1 MLAATRQTIYNRDT
15 NQDAQI
21 SGNHSSIATNAT
33 NIAANT
39 AAIAQLQSD
48 QSGEESAN
56 GHDLRLSTLE
66 ALSGGQT
73 NDGTT
78 HTHGRRLVGKQEVRA
93 EGFAHSTEA
102 KLVAKAS
109 SSANAS
115 LILERGTTGNDYVR
129 FENNDDGD
137 FYVRSKNGGSE
148 NVLIEATKS
157 SGSIDLGNGNATV
170 RMKTNVLSVQPT
182 SGWGKL
188 SIRGNNFSDALHVSH
203 DSTHSKVSVSTSGGE
218 IESFKIARSTGFTN
232 FSKSIICNDDAY
244 FNQSARFDTTVYLD
258 AIQKN
263 SGGNATLFNSLGSSS
278 ILKLGSSLSE
288 SQFLSTNVIF
298 DGTIDVKANATFQ
311 KSTGDLLIL
320 NKHTGTTD
328 AIEHRNRFGA
338 SSDVG
343 WDVSIESSTSDYV
356 ISRVSG
362 GTATPALS
370 IDSNGNTRFSG
381 LECRVKGGTESK
393 PLLALTEQVTNY
405 ATIFGGC
412 LRYHGVDNKLQL
424 CTYNGSVNLQT
435 PSHIP
440 FEIDRNGLSVDIF
453 PNTSSGVLTLGS
465 QTVANNIKATTLSVD
480 PSTSVDA
487 LFTVLSDSTHNSR
500 VALSNDDYNGFF
512 LTSTSA
518 GNFELGR
525 KNASSTE
532 QTIISIPR
540 VSDGFMNVK
549 CRLNIEEV
557 GNNSSSVW
565 VQATEIYHSSA
576 LFLRN
581 AATHGFQFLSESTS
595 GSVGSLK
602 LRRQQA
608 GTLYTALNI
617 DRQTGQVTINSES
630 PTLNNY
636 VALHV
641 ESSSK
646 LVRLPELTDSNMST
660 ACTSGLQGSIGYNTG
675 SNRLVLRNNTT
686 TPAVIADSSNKVTA
700 YVNINDLSSY
710 KDSVYTGFTG
720 STSTWTVFPGT
731 YAPSLTVTNCQAND
745 KLVVSGVVLEDF
757 SSYGLLPDFWRIT
770 VRRGGFNSSVITNW
784 TSQVFSSAGGDNATE
799 VASLTF
805 PTRSFKLTQ
814 ADIDASTSIWIG
826 VEMMRRTTSANVN
839 LFAETASGVSC
850 TQGSSL
856 HCQHLRQCILPTL

>member
-1 MLAATRQTIYNRDT
+1 MLGSLNAFRQQHEAGQNSQIEKNAVAIKAIQEGDT
-15 NQDAQI
+15 
-21 SGNHSSIATNAT
+21 GVNHG
-33 NIAANT
+33 
-39 AAIAQLQSD
+39 Q
-48 QSGEESAN
+48 
-56 GHDLRLSTLE
+56 RLSTLE
-66 ALSGGQT
+66 ALTADQS
-73 NDGTT
+73 TT
-78 HTHGRRLVGKQEVRA
+78 STEHTHGRRLTGKQQLKA
-93 EGFAHSTEA
+93 DGITHSAEA
-102 KLVAKAS
+102 KLIAS
-109 SSANAS
+109 SSSSTTSS
-115 LILERGTTGNDYVR
+115 LVLERGTLGTDYVKV
-129 FENNDDGD
+129 ENNQDGD
-137 FYVRSKNGGSE
+137 FYLKVKDGSSE
-148 NVLIEATKS
+148 HVIMECTKS
-157 SGSIDLGNGNATV
+157 SGLLDIGAGNATV
-170 RMKTNVLSVQPT
+170 CMKTNVLSVQPT
-182 SGWGKL
+182 SGYAKL
-188 SIRGNNFSDALHVSH
+188 SVRSHNFSDAMHLSN
-203 DSTHSKVSVSTSGGE
+203 DSTHGKISISSSNGE
-218 IESFKIARSTGFTN
+218 LEPIKIARSNGFIN
-232 FSKSIICNDDAY
+232 FEKSIICNDDAY
-244 FNQSARFDTTVYLD
+244 FNNVARFNSTVYLD

-263 SGGNATLFNSLGSSS
+263 GSGHATLFSNLGSTS
-278 ILKLGSSLSE
+278 ILKLGSGLSE
-288 SQFLSTNVIF
+288 SQFLSTNVTF

-311 KSTGDLLIL
+311 KSTGDLVIL

-338 SSDVG
+338 SADIG
-343 WDVSIESSTSDYV
+343 WDVSIENSTSDYV

-362 GTATPALS
+362 GTATPTLS

-381 LECRVKGGTESK
+381 LECRVKGGSESK
-393 PLLALTEQVTNY
+393 PLLALTEEISGYSTLY
-405 ATIFGGC
+405 GAC

-424 CTYNGSVNLQT
+424 CTYNGSVDLQS
-435 PSHIP
+435 PSHIAL
-440 FEIDRNGLSVDIF
+440 EIDRDGLGVSIF

-465 QTVANNIKATTLSVD
+465 QTLANDLKATTLSVD

-487 LFTVLSDSTHNSR
+487 LFTVRSDSTHNSR
-500 VALSNDDYNGFF
+500 VALSHDDFNGFF

-518 GNFELGR
+518 GNFTLSR
-525 KNASSTE
+525 RNASSTD
-532 QTIISIPR
+532 QTIISIPS

-549 CRLNIEEV
+549 CRLNVEEV
-557 GNNSSSVW
+557 GNSSSNLW

-581 AATHGFQFLSESTS
+581 ASTHGFQFVSESTS
-595 GSVGSLK
+595 SSVGSLK

-608 GTLYTALNI
+608 GTLYTALNV
-617 DRQTGQVTINSES
+617 DRPTGQVTINSES
-630 PTLNNY
+630 PTLNGY

-646 LVRLPELTDSNMST
+646 LVRLPELTDSAMST

-700 YVNINDLSSY
+700 YLNINDLSSY
-710 KDSVYTGFTG
+710 KDTLYVGFTG
-720 STSTWTVFPGT
+720 NTSTWTTFPGT

-770 VRRGGFNSSVITNW
+770 VRRGGYNSAVITNW
-784 TSQVFSSAGGDNATE
+784 TSQVFSTAGGDNATE

-805 PTRSFKLTQ
+805 PTRAFKLTQ

-856 HCQHLRQCILPTL
+856 HCQHLRQCILPTFSG